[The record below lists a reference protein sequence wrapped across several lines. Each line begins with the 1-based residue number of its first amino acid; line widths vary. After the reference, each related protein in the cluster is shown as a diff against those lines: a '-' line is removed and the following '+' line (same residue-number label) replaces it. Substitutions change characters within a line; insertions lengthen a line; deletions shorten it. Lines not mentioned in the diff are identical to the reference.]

1 MDKKIL
7 HKLEYDKIIE
17 MLTERC
23 SSSLGKALARALS
36 PSGDLEYIEERQDE
50 TTEAREIVRLHPGF
64 TMGGVSDLHPAL
76 RKAESGG
83 IIDPG
88 EFLRLYDT
96 LIAAGRI
103 KKFFSDEGK
112 KYSKLAIYA
121 QLLCNL
127 PGLEN
132 RIKKTI
138 TQEGEIDDNAS
149 KELTRIRKQLRS
161 LQGRAREK
169 LEGMVRSAEV
179 QKYLQEMLITIRN
192 DRYVLPVKQE
202 YRQYVPGLVHDQSAS
217 GATLFIEPMAVVE
230 VNNEVQRYEAM
241 ERTEV
246 IRILRELTALV
257 ESHRQ
262 ELLDMLEALALLD
275 FIMARGKLSA
285 ELDCGQPLLNDR
297 GRIKIIQGRHPL
309 IRGEV
314 VPITINLGFDF
325 DALVITG
332 PNTGGKTVTLKTVG
346 LFTLMAQAGLHVPAQ
361 TGTEVAVFR
370 KVYADIGD
378 EQSIEQSLS
387 TFSSHMTN
395 IVSILQGMDEQSLVL
410 LDELGA
416 GTDPTEGAALAMAI
430 LEQMIQ
436 DGVKVIATTH
446 YSELKSFAYNHE
458 RVENA
463 SVEFDV
469 QTLQPTYRLLTGVPG
484 KSNAFEISRRLGLSA
499 DIVERARGFL
509 SREEVRVADLIENLE
524 TNQLLSEKDRREAED
539 LKRMAKGKLLELEKK
554 EKELAAKSRQVLQ
567 KAKDEAL
574 EIVAKARRES
584 ESSLKELRT
593 SLKNAPSLQEELG
606 EMQKIRDSL
615 RHKENELREETKSL
629 EKGETIDIRTLE
641 PGDMVIID
649 RLNQKAQVLQ
659 KPKNDEEVLVQA
671 GIMKLTVKAR
681 DLRKI
686 PMVKEKEE
694 HVISGVGGIV
704 AGKARE
710 IKSELDLRGLTVDE
724 ALAETE
730 KYLDDACLA
739 GLLQAYLIHGKGT
752 GALRAAITELVKTHH
767 NVKSH
772 RMGGYNEGG
781 HGVTVVEFKK

>member
-17 MLTERC
+17 MLTKSC
-23 SSSLGKALARALS
+23 SSSLGKALARVLD
-36 PSGDLEYIEERQDE
+36 PSGDLEYIEERQAE

-76 RKAESGG
+76 RKAEAGG

-121 QLLCNL
+121 QMLCNL

-149 KELTRIRKQLRS
+149 KELARIRKQLRS

-179 QKYLQEMLITIRN
+179 QKYLQDMLITIRN

-246 IRILRELTALV
+246 IRILRELTVLV

-275 FIMARGKLSA
+275 FILARGKLSA

-314 VPITINLGFDF
+314 VPITINLGYDF

-370 KVYADIGD
+370 NVYADIGD

-539 LKRMAKGKLLELEKK
+539 LKRMAKGKLLELERK
-554 EKELAAKSRQVLQ
+554 EKELAVKSQQMLQ

-584 ESSLKELRT
+584 ESSLKEFRT

-629 EKGETIDIRTLE
+629 EKGETIDIKTLE
-641 PGDMVIID
+641 PGDMVIIG

-659 KPKNDEEVLVQA
+659 KAKNDDEVLVQA

-694 HVISGVGGIV
+694 NTVSGVGGIV

-739 GLLQAYLIHGKGT
+739 GLPQAYLIHGKGT